1 MTVSTQL
8 NYVSYPGDN
17 VATNFAFSFPVFDS
31 ADLYVY
37 YQDNVTKLLT
47 LLILGVDYSVT
58 GVGSPTG
65 GAVVTTV
72 PVPNTVRILIT
83 RVVPL
88 TQDLDVL
95 NEGGFYPANFEKAL
109 DTQEM
114 AIQQIAERV
123 LRSVRGQF
131 GEAFDDLPPAPDR
144 AGKLL
149 GFTNDALAG
158 PTIDTE
164 SLLVALLSAILTPGV
179 GISITPGSNIITITN
194 TAPFVPQ
201 DCWLLESGTSGGG
214 GGSGDAEFVRDTIGA
229 ALQAIGAVVTVND
242 IGDTITV
249 DLSQAA
255 TAEIIRDVM
264 GVALTAG
271 TGITITPNDPGDT
284 ITIAADLSGVGE
296 IARDAL
302 GAALVGGVGITI
314 TPNDSG
320 DTITVDNIPDILS
333 IVSNATI
340 TPTFAYDQ
348 VNVTALAVN
357 TTIADWTGTAID
369 GHGIVI
375 RIKDNGVSRT
385 IGYGTKYR
393 VFNDALPTATT
404 VGKTLYIFGLYN
416 LADDKI
422 DILGVRLEA

>member
-1 MTVSTQL
+1 MTVETQL
-8 NYVSYPGDN
+8 NYVSYPGDE
-17 VATNFAFSFPVFDS
+17 VATNFAFTFPVFDS

-47 LLILGVDYSVT
+47 LLVLGADYSVT

-72 PVPNTVRILIT
+72 PVPSTVRILIT

-109 DTQEM
+109 DRQQM
-114 AIQQIAERV
+114 NIQQIAERV

-131 GEAFDDLPPAPDR
+131 GETFPDLPPAPER

-149 GFTNDALAG
+149 GFTGDATAI

-164 SLLVALLSAILTPGV
+164 ALLVALLSAILTPGV
-179 GISITPGSNIITITN
+179 GISITPGADIITITN

-201 DCWLLESGTSGGG
+201 DCWLLESGTSGGSG
-214 GGSGDAEFVRDTIGA
+214 TGDAEFVRDTIGA

-242 IGDTITV
+242 VGDTITV

-264 GVALTAG
+264 GAALVQG

-284 ITIAADLSGVGE
+284 ITIAADFSGIGE
-296 IARDAL
+296 IARDAI
-302 GAALVGGVGITI
+302 GTALIGGVGITI
-314 TPNDSG
+314 TVDDPG
-320 DTITVDNIPDILS
+320 DHITIDNVPDILA

-340 TPTFAYDQ
+340 TPTFSYDQ
-348 VNVTALAVN
+348 VNVTALAEN
-357 TTIADWTGTAID
+357 TTIADWTGSAVD

-385 IGYGTKYR
+385 IAYGAKYR

-404 VGKTLYIFGLYN
+404 PGKTLYIAGVYN
-416 LADDKI
+416 LADNKI
-422 DILGVRLEA
+422 DVLGVRLEA